1 MAIRNDVAHFTH
13 EMAQDLRLLGLYKDL
28 STASLQMICG
38 LIVNT
43 MLAVAPE
50 ILDLPSDQPL
60 LEAEMTENFV
70 QQMRVVLLGAAS
82 WREQATRPA
91 PQN

>member
-1 MAIRNDVAHFTH
+1 
-13 EMAQDLRLLGLYKDL
+13 
-28 STASLQMICG
+28 MICG

-50 ILDLPSDQPL
+50 ILDLPPDQPL

-70 QQMRVVLLGAAS
+70 QQMRLVLLGAAC
-82 WREQATRPA
+82 WREEAVPAAPLPRRIA
-91 PQN
+91 PQPARAKVLQ